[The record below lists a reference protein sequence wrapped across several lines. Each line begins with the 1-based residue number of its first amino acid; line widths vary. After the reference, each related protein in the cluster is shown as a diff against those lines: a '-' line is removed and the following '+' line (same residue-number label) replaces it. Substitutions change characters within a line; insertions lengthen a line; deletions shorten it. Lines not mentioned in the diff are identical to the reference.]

1 MEENDRIT
9 MSSTKLA
16 LMFSD
21 ELDIPTRFKQKEDKE
36 KKNTVNLNTLVEKRF
51 QENVKMWKN
60 FINILLSKIDNKQ
73 AWRFINIAPIIEPD
87 CQTVTKN
94 NDFCDFTDYFVLR
107 RDKENC
113 SDEEIG
119 CLAMLHTAFQR
130 NIEKMIEKNTHNI

>member
-1 MEENDRIT
+1 MEDNDRIT
-9 MSSTKLA
+9 LSSTKLA

-21 ELDIPTRFKQKEDKE
+21 ELDIPTRFKQKDDKE

-73 AWRFINIAPIIEPD
+73 AWRFINITPIIETD

-94 NDFCDFTDYFVLR
+94 KDFCDFTDYFVLR
-107 RDKENC
+107 RDIENC
-113 SDEEIG
+113 SDDEIG

-130 NIEKMIEKNTHNI
+130 NIEKTIEKKYT